1 MGEEASCNAVSVM
14 EAAKQQQPPPKENG
28 LAAAGEAAADPRLQG
43 ISDAI
48 RVVPHFP
55 KEGARALLCLR
66 LRPRPAAAR

>member
-1 MGEEASCNAVSVM
+1 MGEQENNKTGGGNNAMAVADEASAA
-14 EAAKQQQPPPKENG
+14 AAKEKG
-28 LAAAGEAAADPRLQG
+28 RGAADPRLQG